1 MALMFNEHFADGY
14 VLRSFMVASFA
25 GAFYL
30 ALTTNFKSY
39 EATSIGLN
47 VKFTSIY
54 ELAGIVPYLN
64 ERLKMFG
71 KCCYGVNDC
80 CRD

>member
-1 MALMFNEHFADGY
+1 MIFNEHFVDGY
-14 VLRSFMVASFA
+14 VLRSFIVASFA
-25 GAFYL
+25 GAFYF

-39 EATSIGLN
+39 IATSIGLN

-54 ELAGIVPYLN
+54 EFAGIVPYLN
-64 ERLKMFG
+64 DRLKMFG

-80 CRD
+80 CIV

>member
-14 VLRSFMVASFA
+14 VLRSFIVASFA

-71 KCCYGVNDC
+71 KCCYGVKDC
-80 CRD
+80 FRD

>member
-1 MALMFNEHFADGY
+1 
-14 VLRSFMVASFA
+14 VLRSFIVASFA
-25 GAFYL
+25 GAFYF

-39 EATSIGLN
+39 VATSIGLN

-64 ERLKMFG
+64 DRLKMFG
-71 KCCYGVNDC
+71 KCCSGVRDC
-80 CRD
+80 CMD